1 MIPVFKSYGSIAET
15 LARSGFLAIMLFA
28 MGTPSKGY
36 LVRTKANSFKV
47 LCGDCLK
54 ASEFEEFVRPWSVL
68 LSSRCVKCRRPVTL
82 NPEEPRPQESA
93 KK

>member
-1 MIPVFKSYGSIAET
+1 MIPVFESCGSIAET
-15 LARSGFLAIMLFA
+15 LAIMLWT

-54 ASEFEEFVRPWSVL
+54 TSEFEEFVQPWSVL
-68 LSSRCVKCRRPVTL
+68 ISSRCVKCRRPVIL
-82 NPEEPRPQESA
+82 NPGEPRPQEPE

>member
-1 MIPVFKSYGSIAET
+1 
-15 LARSGFLAIMLFA
+15 
-28 MGTPSKGY
+28 MGTLRKGY

-54 ASEFEEFVRPWSVL
+54 SSEFEEFVRPWSVL
-68 LSSRCVKCRRPVTL
+68 ISSRCVKCQSPVTL
-82 NPEEPRPQESA
+82 NPEEPRPQETG

>member
-15 LARSGFLAIMLFA
+15 LARSGFFA

-54 ASEFEEFVRPWSVL
+54 TSEFEEFVRPWSVL
-68 LSSRCVKCRRPVTL
+68 LSSRCVKCRRPVIL